1 MSGLP
6 VITVTSKKTS
16 LLPVEVVERKGT
28 GHPDTICDAVA
39 EEFSRGLCRYYYEHF
54 GLVLHHNVDKGLLV
68 AGTSEPSFGG
78 GKIKAPL
85 RLILAGRATTSF
97 KGHVVPV
104 KEIAIETTKKWFRD
118 NFHALDPDRDIE
130 IDVIIR
136 PGSQELV
143 ELFLRQAREGEIP
156 LANDTSCGIGFYPL
170 TPLERAVYETERLLN
185 SKNFKKENPA
195 TGQDVKIMGVRRA
208 KEEVSLTVACA
219 FVDRFLR
226 DMHDYMDEKE
236 KVGQFAREILE
247 KEFENVDIFVNTADR
262 PESGS
267 IYLTVT
273 GTSAESG
280 DDGEVGRG
288 NRANGLITPMR
299 PMNMEAVSGKNPINH
314 VGKIYNL
321 KAQEIAKRLYEEI
334 PEVSEC
340 TCFLV
345 SQIGRPITTPAAG
358 EIRICSDKELSRD
371 STKKIQ
377 EIYRQ
382 EMKESVNLWKSLLE
396 EKKRIY

>member
-1 MSGLP
+1 MRRLP

-68 AGTSEPSFGG
+68 AGTSEPSFGQ
-78 GKIKAPL
+78 GKIKEPI

-97 KGHVVPV
+97 KGKDIPAE
-104 KEIAIETTKKWFRD
+104 EIARKTTKKWFRD

-130 IDVIIR
+130 IDVLIR

-143 ELFLRQAREGEIP
+143 ELFLRQAKEGELP

-185 SKNFKKENPA
+185 SRNFKKEHPA
-195 TGQDVKIMGVRRA
+195 TGQDIKIMGVRKA
-208 KEEVSLTVACA
+208 KGEVSLTIACA

-226 DMHDYMDEKE
+226 DMDDYMDEKE

-247 KEFENVDIFVNTADR
+247 KEFENVDIFVNTADS

-321 KAQEIAKRLYEEI
+321 KAQEIAKRVYEEI

-345 SQIGRPITTPAAG
+345 SQIGRPITTPAVA
-358 EIRICSDKELSRD
+358 EIRICPDEELSRY
-371 STKKIQ
+371 STEKIQ

-382 EMKESVNLWKSLLE
+382 EMKNSVNLWKSQLKE
-396 EKKRIY
+396 TQATF